1 MKKLNKKGFTIVE
14 LVIVIAV
21 IAILAAVLIPTFAT
35 VIEKANRSA
44 AMQNARNAVSTMEM
58 VEDGQIPEG
67 IFYIKSGDYYFTLKD
82 RQLDTDSI
90 TKEKPAKD
98 LGGRLY
104 YGNKDFDKVEVYK
117 AGAYTFTL
125 RTTNADTSY
134 KGANGSACSISV
146 SANNVI
152 TITVNDKLAKT
163 KSSDTNHDSKEIYWV
178 GITMPIGG
186 IYNGQKGKLPEEDH
200 WLYIDAEA
208 VNKSALVFTLKI
220 SENSSN
226 TETYTVKVVMG
237 EKGGFEQKTTTAANP
252 ST

>member
-21 IAILAAVLIPTFAT
+21 IAILAAVLIPTFAA
-35 VIEKANRSA
+35 VVEKANRSA

-67 IFYIKSGDYYFTLKD
+67 TFYIKSGDYYFTLKD

-104 YGNKDFDKVEVYK
+104 AGNKDFDKVEVYK
-117 AGAYTFTL
+117 ADAYTFTL
-125 RTTNADTSY
+125 RTNSPDGSY
-134 KGANGSACSISV
+134 DGKNGNACSISV

-152 TITVNDKLAKT
+152 TITVNDQLKKTTSSNTVQAAKG
-163 KSSDTNHDSKEIYWV
+163 EVYWL
-178 GITMPIGG
+178 GITFPVGSVI
-186 IYNGQKGKLPEEDH
+186 NSTTLDDSDH
-200 WLYIDAEA
+200 WLYIDVEE
-208 VNKSALVFTLKI
+208 VLDSSYVFTFKKD
-220 SENSSN
+220 S
-226 TETYTVKVVMG
+226 TATAETYTIKVVLG
-237 EKGGFEQKTTTAANP
+237 ENVTLGN
-252 ST
+252 

>member
-90 TKEKPAKD
+90 TKEKPTED

-125 RTTNADTSY
+125 RTDSTTGSDSSY

-146 SANNVI
+146 NANNVI
-152 TITVNDKLAKT
+152 TITVNGQLEKT
-163 KSSDTNHDSKEIYWV
+163 KSSQESQGEAYWV
-178 GITMPIGG
+178 GISLPSDHT
-186 IYNGQKGKLPEEDH
+186 YNGNESLQNDP
-200 WLYIDAEA
+200 WLYIKAETLL
-208 VNKSALVFTLKI
+208 NSEKVFTLTKDGK
-220 SENSSN
+220 
-226 TETYTVKVVMG
+226 TETYTVKVVKG
-237 EKGGFEQKTTTAANP
+237 EKGSFKTENTNG
-252 ST
+252 SGS

>member
-90 TKEKPAKD
+90 TKEKPSGD
-98 LGGRLY
+98 LGHLY
-104 YGNKDFDKVEVYK
+104 AESKDFEKVEVYK

-125 RTTNADTSY
+125 RTTDADTSY

-152 TITVNDKLAKT
+152 TITVKGTLQRT
-163 KSSDTNHDSKEIYWV
+163 TSSDNTQKNKGPVCWL
-178 GITMPIGG
+178 GITFPE
-186 IYNGQKGKLPEEDH
+186 NGSYFNGSEIKAEDH
-200 WLYIDAEA
+200 WLYIDVEE
-208 VNKSALVFTLKI
+208 VLDSSYVFTFKK
-220 SENSSN
+220 NS
-226 TETYTVKVVMG
+226 TATAETYTIKVVMG
-237 EKGGFEQKTTTAANP
+237 EGGGFADKTTTNP
-252 ST
+252 

>member
-67 IFYIKSGDYYFTLKD
+67 TFYIKSGDYYFTLKD

-90 TKEKPAKD
+90 TKEKPAED

-104 YGNKDFDKVEVYK
+104 YGNKDFDKVEIYK
-117 AGAYTFTL
+117 AGAYTFAL
-125 RTTNADTSY
+125 RTTDADTSY

-152 TITVNDKLAKT
+152 TITVNDALEKT
-163 KSSDTNHDSKEIYWV
+163 KSSNSDQGEAYWV
-178 GITMPIGG
+178 GISLPIGYN
-186 IYNGQKGKLPEEDH
+186 YNGETKAIADDDP
-200 WLYIDAEA
+200 WLYIKAEKLL
-208 VNKSALVFTLKI
+208 NSEKVFTLTKDGK
-220 SENSSN
+220 
-226 TETYTVKVVMG
+226 TETYTVKVVKG
-237 EKGGFEQKTTTAANP
+237 EKGSFKTENTNG
-252 ST
+252 SGS

>member
-90 TKEKPAKD
+90 TKEKPAED

-117 AGAYTFTL
+117 AGAYKFTL
-125 RTTNADTSY
+125 RTTNADSSY

-152 TITVNDKLAKT
+152 TITVNDALEKT
-163 KSSDTNHDSKEIYWV
+163 KSSNSDQGEAYWV
-178 GITMPIGG
+178 GISLPVGYN
-186 IYNGQKGKLPEEDH
+186 YNGGTKAIADDDP
-200 WLYIDAEA
+200 WLYIKAEKLL
-208 VNKSALVFTLKI
+208 NSEKVFTLTKDGK
-220 SENSSN
+220 
-226 TETYTVKVVMG
+226 TETYTVKVVKG
-237 EKGGFEQKTTTAANP
+237 EKGSFKTENTNG
-252 ST
+252 SGS

>member
-67 IFYIKSGDYYFTLKD
+67 TFYIKSGDYYFTLKD

-90 TKEKPAKD
+90 TKEKPADD

-104 YGNKDFDKVEVYK
+104 AGNKDFDKVEVYK
-117 AGAYTFTL
+117 AGAWNFTL
-125 RTTNADTSY
+125 RTDNSTDDTY
-134 KGANGSACSISV
+134 KGENGQACSISV

-152 TITVNDKLAKT
+152 TITVNGKLEKT
-163 KSSDTNHDSKEIYWV
+163 MSSDANHKSKEIYWV

-186 IYNGQKGKLPEEDH
+186 IYNGQEGKLPEEDH
-200 WLYIDAEA
+200 WLYIDAKE
-208 VNKSALVFTLKI
+208 VLDSSYVFTLQKD
-220 SENSSN
+220 S
-226 TETYTVKVVMG
+226 TATVETYTIKVVMG
-237 EKGGFEQKTTTAANP
+237 EGGGFAE
-252 ST
+252 

>member
-67 IFYIKSGDYYFTLKD
+67 TFYIKSGDYYFTLKD

-90 TKEKPAKD
+90 TKEKPAED

-104 YGNKDFDKVEVYK
+104 YGNKDFDKVEIYK

-125 RTTNADTSY
+125 RTDSPDGSY
-134 KGANGSACSISV
+134 DGKNGDACSISV
-146 SANNVI
+146 NANNVI
-152 TITVNDKLAKT
+152 TITVNKELTKT
-163 KSSDTNHDSKEIYWV
+163 TSSDSQHNSKAIYWL
-178 GITMPIGG
+178 GITFPVGSVI
-186 IYNGQKGKLPEEDH
+186 NSTTLDESDH
-200 WLYIDAEA
+200 WLYIDVEE
-208 VNKSALVFTLKI
+208 VLDSSYVFTFQKD
-220 SENSSN
+220 SN
-226 TETYTVKVVMG
+226 AKAETYTIKVVLG
-237 EKGGFEQKTTTAANP
+237 EKVTLN
-252 ST
+252 

>member
-21 IAILAAVLIPTFAT
+21 IAILAAVLIPTFAA
-35 VIEKANRSA
+35 VVEKANRSA
-44 AMQNARNAVSTMEM
+44 AMQNARNAVSAMEM

-90 TKEKPAKD
+90 TKEKPTED

-117 AGAYTFTL
+117 AGAWNFTL
-125 RTTNADTSY
+125 RTDSSTDNTY
-134 KGANGSACSISV
+134 KGENGNACSISV

-152 TITVNDKLAKT
+152 TITVNKT
-163 KSSDTNHDSKEIYWV
+163 LTKTTSSDSQHKSKEIYWL
-178 GITMPIGG
+178 GITFPK
-186 IYNGQKGKLPEEDH
+186 NGSCFNGSKINEDDH
-200 WLYIDAEA
+200 WLYIDVEE
-208 VNKSALVFTLKI
+208 VLDSSYVFTFQKD
-220 SENSSN
+220 SN
-226 TETYTVKVVMG
+226 AKAETYTIKVVLG
-237 EKGGFEQKTTTAANP
+237 EKVTLN
-252 ST
+252 

>member
-1 MKKLNKKGFTIVE
+1 MKKLNIKGFTIVE

-125 RTTNADTSY
+125 RTDSSADNTY
-134 KGANGSACSISV
+134 KGENGNACSISV

-152 TITVNDKLAKT
+152 TITVNDALEKT
-163 KSSDTNHDSKEIYWV
+163 KSSNSDQGEAYWV
-178 GITMPIGG
+178 GISLPGDHT
-186 IYNGQKGKLPEEDH
+186 YNGSESLANDP
-200 WLYIDAEA
+200 WLYIKAETLL
-208 VNKSALVFTLKI
+208 NSEKVFTLTKDGK
-220 SENSSN
+220 

-237 EKGGFEQKTTTAANP
+237 EKGSFKTENTN
-252 ST
+252 SSGS

>member
-21 IAILAAVLIPTFAT
+21 IAILAAVLIPTFAA
-35 VIEKANRSA
+35 VVEKANRSA

-90 TKEKPAKD
+90 TKEKPAQD

-104 YGNKDFDKVEVYK
+104 AGNKDFDKVEIYK

-125 RTTNADTSY
+125 RTTDADSSY
-134 KGANGSACSISV
+134 KGANGNACSISV

-152 TITVNDKLAKT
+152 TITVNKALTKT
-163 KSSDTNHDSKEIYWV
+163 TSSNSAQGEAYWV
-178 GITMPIGG
+178 GISLPVGYN
-186 IYNGQKGKLPEEDH
+186 YNGEAKAIADDDP
-200 WLYIDAEA
+200 WLYIKAEKLL
-208 VNKSALVFTLKI
+208 NSEKVFTLTKDGK
-220 SENSSN
+220 
-226 TETYTVKVVMG
+226 TETYTVKVVKG
-237 EKGGFEQKTTTAANP
+237 EGVNFG
-252 ST
+252 

>member
-67 IFYIKSGDYYFTLKD
+67 TFYIKSGDYYFTLKD

-90 TKEKPAKD
+90 TKEKPAED

-104 YGNKDFDKVEVYK
+104 AGNKDFDKVEVYK

-125 RTTNADTSY
+125 RTDSPDNSY
-134 KGANGSACSISV
+134 KGENGNACSISV
-146 SANNVI
+146 NANNVI
-152 TITVNDKLAKT
+152 TITVNSKLEKT
-163 KSSDTNHDSKEIYWV
+163 KSSNTVQAAKGEVYWL
-178 GITMPIGG
+178 GITFPESGS
-186 IYNGQKGKLPEEDH
+186 YFNGSKIKENDH
-200 WLYIDAEA
+200 WLYIDVKE
-208 VNKSALVFTLKI
+208 VLDSSYVFTFQKD
-220 SENSSN
+220 SN
-226 TETYTVKVVMG
+226 AKAETYTIKVVLG
-237 EKGGFEQKTTTAANP
+237 ENVTLN
-252 ST
+252 

>member
-90 TKEKPAKD
+90 TKEKPA
-98 LGGRLY
+98 GGRLY
-104 YGNKDFDKVEVYK
+104 AGNKDFDKVEVYK

-125 RTTNADTSY
+125 RTDSSADNTY
-134 KGANGSACSISV
+134 NGANGSACSISV

-152 TITVNDKLAKT
+152 TITVNKELTKT
-163 KSSDTNHDSKEIYWV
+163 TSSNSAQGKAYWV
-178 GITMPIGG
+178 GISLPVGYN
-186 IYNGQKGKLPEEDH
+186 YNGGTNAIADDDP
-200 WLYIDAEA
+200 WLYIKAETLL
-208 VNKSALVFTLKI
+208 NSEKVFTLTKDGK
-220 SENSSN
+220 
-226 TETYTVKVVMG
+226 TETYTVKVVKG
-237 EKGGFEQKTTTAANP
+237 EKGSFKTENTNG
-252 ST
+252 SGS

>member
-21 IAILAAVLIPTFAT
+21 IAILAAVLIPTFAA
-35 VIEKANRSA
+35 VVEKANRSA

-67 IFYIKSGDYYFTLKD
+67 TFYIKSGDYYFTLKD

-90 TKEKPAKD
+90 TKEKPAED

-125 RTTNADTSY
+125 RTASTTSSDNSY
-134 KGANGSACSISV
+134 NGENGKACSISV

-152 TITVNDKLAKT
+152 TITVNKELTKT
-163 KSSDTNHDSKEIYWV
+163 TSSNSDQGEAYWV
-178 GITMPIGG
+178 GISLPVGYN
-186 IYNGQKGKLPEEDH
+186 YNGGTNAIADDDP
-200 WLYIDAEA
+200 WLYIKAETLL
-208 VNKSALVFTLKI
+208 NSEKVFTLTKDGK
-220 SENSSN
+220 
-226 TETYTVKVVMG
+226 TETYTIKVVLG
-237 EKGGFEQKTTTAANP
+237 EGGGFKTENTTG
-252 ST
+252 SGS

>member
-90 TKEKPAKD
+90 TKEKPSGD
-98 LGGRLY
+98 LGRLY
-104 YGNKDFDKVEVYK
+104 AESKDFEKVEVYK

-125 RTTNADTSY
+125 RTDSPDGSY
-134 KGANGSACSISV
+134 KGENGKACSISV

-152 TITVNDKLAKT
+152 TITVNGALEKT
-163 KSSDTNHDSKEIYWV
+163 KSSNSDQGEAYWV
-178 GITMPIGG
+178 GISLPIGYN
-186 IYNGQKGKLPEEDH
+186 YNGETKAIAGDDP
-200 WLYIDAEA
+200 WLYIKAEKLL
-208 VNKSALVFTLKI
+208 NSEKVFTLTKDGK
-220 SENSSN
+220 
-226 TETYTVKVVMG
+226 TETYTVKVVKG
-237 EKGGFEQKTTTAANP
+237 EKGSFKTENTNG
-252 ST
+252 SGS

>member
-21 IAILAAVLIPTFAT
+21 IAILAAVLIPTFAA
-35 VIEKANRSA
+35 VVEKANRSA

-90 TKEKPAKD
+90 TKEKPTED

-104 YGNKDFDKVEVYK
+104 AGNKDFDKVEVYK

-125 RTTNADTSY
+125 RTDTSADKTY
-134 KGANGSACSISV
+134 NGENGKACSISV

-152 TITVNDKLAKT
+152 TITVNGELKRT
-163 KSSDTNHDSKEIYWV
+163 KSSNTEQGEKGEVCWV
-178 GITMPIGG
+178 GITMPVNG
-186 IYNGQKGKLPEEDH
+186 IYNGQKDQLPEGDH

-208 VNKSALVFTLKI
+208 VNKSSLVFTLKI

-237 EKGGFEQKTTTAANP
+237 EGGGFAKVTTTP
-252 ST
+252 

>member
-21 IAILAAVLIPTFAT
+21 IAILAAVLIPTFAA
-35 VIEKANRSA
+35 VVEKANRSA

-67 IFYIKSGDYYFTLKD
+67 TFYIKSGDYYFTLKD

-90 TKEKPAKD
+90 TKEKPAED

-104 YGNKDFDKVEVYK
+104 AGNKDFDKVEVYK
-117 AGAYTFTL
+117 EGAYTFTL
-125 RTTNADTSY
+125 RTTDADSSY
-134 KGANGSACSISV
+134 KGANGNACSISV

-152 TITVNDKLAKT
+152 TITVNGTLQRT
-163 KSSDTNHDSKEIYWV
+163 TSSDDTQKGKGPVCWV
-178 GITMPIGG
+178 GITFPESGSKF
-186 IYNGQKGKLPEEDH
+186 NGSDIKSNDH
-200 WLYIDAEA
+200 WLYIDAEE
-208 VNKSALVFTLKI
+208 VLDSSYVFTFQKDDKA
-220 SENSSN
+220 
-226 TETYTVKVVMG
+226 TKETYTLKVVKG
-237 EKGGFEQKTTTAANP
+237 EKGDFEKKETTTADS

>member
-125 RTTNADTSY
+125 RTDSTTSPDTSY
-134 KGANGSACSISV
+134 NGKNGDACSISV
-146 SANNVI
+146 NANNVI
-152 TITVNDKLAKT
+152 TITVKGTLQRT
-163 KSSDTNHDSKEIYWV
+163 TSSDNTQKNKGQVCWL
-178 GITMPIGG
+178 GITFPE
-186 IYNGQKGKLPEEDH
+186 NGSYFNGSEIKAEDH
-200 WLYIDAEA
+200 WLYIDVEE
-208 VNKSALVFTLKI
+208 VLDSSYVFTFKK
-220 SENSSN
+220 NSN
-226 TETYTVKVVMG
+226 AKAETYTIKVVMG
-237 EKGGFEQKTTTAANP
+237 EGGGFADKTTTNP
-252 ST
+252 

>member
-21 IAILAAVLIPTFAT
+21 IAILAAVLIPTFAA
-35 VIEKANRSA
+35 VVEKANRSA

-67 IFYIKSGDYYFTLKD
+67 VFYIKSGDYYFTLKD

-104 YGNKDFDKVEVYK
+104 AGNKDFDKVEVYK
-117 AGAYTFTL
+117 AGAWNFTL
-125 RTTNADTSY
+125 RTDTSADKTY
-134 KGANGSACSISV
+134 NGENGKACSISV

-152 TITVNDKLAKT
+152 TITVNGELKRT
-163 KSSDTNHDSKEIYWV
+163 KSSNTEQGEKGEVCWV
-178 GITMPIGG
+178 GITFPESGSKF
-186 IYNGQKGKLPEEDH
+186 NGSDIKSNDH
-200 WLYIDAEA
+200 WLYIDAEE
-208 VNKSALVFTLKI
+208 VLDSSYVFTFKKD
-220 SENSSN
+220 SN
-226 TETYTVKVVMG
+226 AKAETYTIKVVLG
-237 EKGGFEQKTTTAANP
+237 ENVTLK
-252 ST
+252 